1 MANAGAWP
9 PAPRPVRPAPGAAGP
24 APDISRMTP
33 RERFDRLFNRVMQ
46 AAEQGDTAQV
56 ERFTP
61 MALGA
66 YAQLDS
72 VNADARYH
80 AAVLRL
86 QVGDLAGALA
96 LARHHPRAVA
106 RPPVRIHRARHRR
119 RLSGRHRRSPGARR
133 ASSCPTTSAER
144 AADRIEYR
152 EHEPAIEDF
161 KQQRRRA
168 PPHDPHHPRRPQP
181 RLRRR
186 VHVLRPREGKID
198 TGDLRYV
205 HELSDIESLN
215 QRARRAELEV
225 TAVSIH
231 AYAYLWRDYALLG
244 SGSSMG
250 DGYGPRL
257 VATRPRPADPRAALR
272 RAPGRRSRASSPPP
286 CLALK
291 LYQPDVVEVV
301 IPFDQI
307 EDAVHRGEVD
317 VGLLIH
323 EGQLTYAD
331 TGLQL
336 WADLGAWWL
345 EETGLPLPL
354 GGNAVRRDLGRAV
367 IDQIARDLRASI
379 VYALEHRAPAL
390 AHAKQFNR
398 GIGDERTDTFVGMYV
413 NDWTVDYGPR
423 GRAGRADVARSGPR
437 GRADSRAGGRS
448 SSSGD

>member
-1 MANAGAWP
+1 MTRTIRVAHS
-9 PAPRPVRPAPGAAGP
+9 
-24 APDISRMTP
+24 PDS
-33 RERFDRLFNRVMQ
+33 D
-46 AAEQGDTAQV
+46 
-56 ERFTP
+56 
-61 MALGA
+61 
-66 YAQLDS
+66 
-72 VNADARYH
+72 DAFMFY
-80 AAVLRL
+80 
-86 QVGDLAGALA
+86 ALA
-96 LARHHPRAVA
+96 
-106 RPPVRIHRARHRR
+106 
-119 RLSGRHRRSPGARR
+119 
-133 ASSCPTTSAER
+133 
-144 AADRIEYR
+144 
-152 EHEPAIEDF
+152 
-161 KQQRRRA
+161 
-168 PPHDPHHPRRPQP
+168 
-181 RLRRR
+181 
-186 VHVLRPREGKID
+186 EGKID

-215 QRARRAELEV
+215 QRARQAELEV

-257 VATRPRPADPRAALR
+257 VATRPSPSDPRAALR
-272 RAPGRRSRASSPPP
+272 GLRVGVPGTLTTAY
-286 CLALK
+286 LALQ
-291 LYQPDVVEVV
+291 LYQPDVVAVV

-307 EDAVHRGEVD
+307 EDAVHRGDVD

-331 TGLQL
+331 TGLHL

-345 EETGLPLPL
+345 NDTGLPLPL
-354 GGNAVRRDLGRAV
+354 GGNAVRRNLGRSV

-423 GRAGRADVARSGPR
+423 GREAVQTLLDRGHAAGIIPERVAVEFIG
-437 GRADSRAGGRS
+437 
-448 SSSGD
+448 